1 MALAKSQTK
10 TEDQEQAARPI
21 SPRYQDLVIGLVYYA
36 GAMGDTFCA
45 DLQTKIGACGYKT
58 TALIK
63 VSHIIEQK
71 NPGEVPKIGD
81 VPMMHGKKKLERAI
95 VLQNLG
101 DDMRRPKVLG
111 GEPNASVLASLAI
124 NKLRELRGG
133 PPDEAKK
140 FLFIIDSLKHRAEV
154 DLLRMVYGHNFRL
167 IAIHCSRDNRLDR
180 LKNGKFHN
188 ADQEKIKSF
197 MSRDEEDKSTKH
209 GQEVRKV
216 FHRADFFIDN
226 DHPQG
231 NIKYTPDLKRFVD
244 LCVGGKMLRPTVEET
259 GMYHAYAS
267 AMRSS
272 CLSRQVGAAILMP
285 DGRVLAIGAN
295 EVPKRGG
302 GVYCDGDSPD
312 CRCFKWADWC
322 IDKDDPRW
330 TDYYE
335 TSPVGKP
342 HCHSS
347 RLKHELKGK
356 VSSWLRKEIVS
367 PLGKQ
372 VAEAISGKSGLFKS
386 AERQKIEA
394 AIRKFLDDKDFFDD
408 MPVVKDVTE
417 YSRSIHAEMDAL
429 MSALRSG
436 TSTTGAVLYTTTYP
450 CHNCARH
457 IVAAGISKVY
467 YLEPFVKSLAEELH
481 HDSIIHDPATYD
493 GHTDDRVGI
502 LPFTGVGPRLY
513 AELFVKEGEWKT
525 TTGKFISPPVL
536 GLRYAI
542 QLDSLDEVE
551 KRAAALANAN
561 QDQESKNQ

>member
-1 MALAKSQTK
+1 MTAAKTQK
-10 TEDQEQAARPI
+10 NTEYQEQAARPI
-21 SPRYQDLVIGLVYYA
+21 SPKYQDLVIGLVYYA

-45 DLQTKIGACGYKT
+45 DLQTKIGECGYET
-58 TALIK
+58 PALIK
-63 VSHIIEQK
+63 VSSIIEQE
-71 NPGEVPKIGD
+71 NPSKVPKIGD
-81 VPMMHGKKKLERAI
+81 VPKAHGKEKLERAT

-101 DDMRRPKVLG
+101 DDMRGPKEPG
-111 GEPNASVLASLAI
+111 GEPNASILASLAI
-124 NKLRELRGG
+124 DKLRELRGG

-154 DLLRMVYGHNFRL
+154 ELLRMVYGHNFRL
-167 IAIHCSRDNRLDR
+167 IAIHCSRDNRFKR
-180 LKNGKFHN
+180 LKSGKFHG
-188 ADQEKIKSF
+188 ADQEKIKNF
-197 MSRDEEDKSTKH
+197 MRRDEEDKSTKH

-226 DHPQG
+226 NHSQG
-231 NIKYTPDLKRFVD
+231 NVKYEPDLKRFVD

-259 GMYHAYAS
+259 GMYHAQAS

-285 DGRVLAIGAN
+285 DGRILAIGAN

-302 GVYCDGDSPD
+302 GVYGDGDVPD

-330 TDYYE
+330 TDYYK

-342 HCHSS
+342 NCHSS
-347 RLKHELKGK
+347 RLKHELKEK
-356 VSSWLRKEIVS
+356 VSCWLRKKIVS
-367 PLGKQ
+367 PLSEH
-372 VAEAISGKSGLFKS
+372 VAKATSGQAGLFDAKLQQ
-386 AERQKIEA
+386 EIEA
-394 AIRKFLDDKDFFDD
+394 AIQLFFDDKDFFNN
-408 MPVVKDVTE
+408 MPVVEDVIE

-436 TSTTGAVLYTTTYP
+436 TPTTKAVLYTTTYP

-481 HDSIIHDPATYD
+481 HDSLVHDPAGGDRDT
-493 GHTDDRVGI
+493 RVGI

-513 AELFVKEGEWKT
+513 AELFVKEGEWKA
-525 TTGKFISPPVL
+525 TTGEFTPPPVL
-536 GLRYAI
+536 GLRRAI

-551 KRAAALANAN
+551 RRAAALAHAN
-561 QDQESKNQ
+561 QDQEPKNQ